1 MKLDFEDVFEVD
13 DLKTINAR
21 EKFDKELTP
30 EDVMLSADIP
40 IVVRYDYV
48 DLDKTEYHFRQ
59 TFIHEDTI
67 GYFEKM
73 KMFAGK
79 SINVLLQEARSH
91 HFHRSELKGN
101 LLKAVKKVLPKSI
114 DTHQIIYHFGLYES
128 DKWADRKTGTRCS
141 RVYFMLGTYGH
152 IYILFFDPYH
162 ELNPLEKPK

>member
-13 DLKTINAR
+13 DFKTINTR
-21 EKFDKELTP
+21 DKFDKELTT
-30 EDVMLSADIP
+30 EDVRLSADIP
-40 IVVRYDYV
+40 IVIRYDYV
-48 DLDKTEYHFRQ
+48 DLGKTAYHFRQ
-59 TFIHEDTI
+59 VFTHEDTM

-79 SINVLLQEARSH
+79 SINALLQESRTH
-91 HFHRSELKGN
+91 HFYRSELKGN
-101 LLKAVKKVLPKSI
+101 LLKAMQKVLPKSI

-128 DKWADRKTGTRCS
+128 DKWADRKTDTRCP

-162 ELNPLEKPK
+162 ELNPMQKSK